1 MSEEIELNNNENEGF
16 IIGDDKLCIPEVISP
31 YPEYR
36 DKSGKLVPITQLK
49 AFDNHPFD
57 LPDKDNSEM
66 QQLMQ
71 SIESNGLLEL
81 PLVRKINDDEYQIL
95 SGHRRV
101 KACEYLRHTE
111 IPVTIINCKD
121 NEQATLLMLNSNIKR
136 ANIKLS
142 EQVKSCKVLYDAKK
156 HQGKSQGEDNSS
168 TKQAISNIFKVSEGT
183 VQGYMELSKLS
194 DVLLHMLD
202 DKRFPISAGKL
213 ISKLKPEHQKLI
225 EDVLT
230 NNQDIKIRCSHVKKV
245 LDVEK
250 DSADKILTVDEIKE
264 LLTTNEQIA
273 EQHRDVVINL
283 SADEI
288 SNYFPD
294 NTSTED
300 IRTKILELLSNWKE
314 QQNNNE

>member
-1 MSEEIELNNNENEGF
+1 MSEEIELNNNENGEF
-16 IIGDDKLCIPEVISP
+16 IIGDNGEKLYIPQVISSS
-31 YPEYR
+31 PEYSGKR
-36 DKSGKLVPITQLK
+36 GKLVPIAQLK

-57 LPDKDNSEM
+57 VPNKDNPEM

-81 PLVRKINDDEYQIL
+81 PLVRKLKDDEYQIL

-101 KACEYLRHTE
+101 KACEYLGHTE

-121 NEQATLLMLNSNIKR
+121 NEEATLLMLNSNIKR
-136 ANIKLS
+136 EHIKLS
-142 EQVKSCKVLYDAKK
+142 EQVKSCRILYNAKK

-168 TKQAISNIFKVSEGT
+168 TREEISNIFKVSEGT

-202 DKRFPISAGKL
+202 DKRFPIGAGKL

-230 NNQDIKIRCSHVKKV
+230 NNKDIKIKSSHVKKG
-245 LDVEK
+245 L
-250 DSADKILTVDEIKE
+250 SQILC
-264 LLTTNEQIA
+264 N
-273 EQHRDVVINL
+273 
-283 SADEI
+283 
-288 SNYFPD
+288 
-294 NTSTED
+294 
-300 IRTKILELLSNWKE
+300 
-314 QQNNNE
+314 